1 MTFITLTLFAACF
14 IVCEAEAQLH
24 AHGVLASRASGRL
37 EVWTVLA
44 YRGTGRLGCYR
55 ASERG

>member
-1 MTFITLTLFAACF
+1 MTITLISLIIASLF
-14 IVCEAEAQLH
+14 ILDAETRGP
-24 AHGVLASRASGRL
+24 GVLASRSSGRL
-37 EVWTVLA
+37 FPGTVLA